1 MKVKYLNALP
11 NQKFGNYVMKD
22 KCILVTGSSSGIGR
36 SITERLLNSGAKVIG
51 LARDH
56 SKFTNGHQNYLTYQ
70 ADLKLI
76 INKIIKDND
85 EINGLISNAGYGAFG
100 PLENFSIE
108 QINSFITLN
117 LTAHIVVSKLLIPHF
132 KRKKIGNI
140 IFMGSEAGL
149 IGAKNGSLYCSAKF
163 GLRGFSQSIRNDI
176 SSSNIRVCII
186 NPGMVRTEFFE
197 NLSFSPGN
205 DVANAINPDEI
216 AKTVM
221 NVLAMEEST
230 VVEEINLSPLKK
242 VVNFL

>member
-1 MKVKYLNALP
+1 
-11 NQKFGNYVMKD
+11 MKD

-56 SKFTNGHQNYLTYQ
+56 SKFTNIHQNYLTYQ
-70 ADLKLI
+70 ADLNDLSNLKLI

-149 IGAKNGSLYCSAKF
+149 IGTKNGSLYCSAKF

-197 NLSFSPGN
+197 NLSFSPGK